1 MGRSGRSP
9 PSSLGLEGGRENRQ
23 APNGANREEE
33 GSVGCHTT
41 HCVCP
46 VHLAWGRMR
55 WEMAAQSMAQ
65 DTPESANAFTG
76 LEQVRAGDIN
86 QEENGACI

>member
-1 MGRSGRSP
+1 MGRSTLSP
-9 PSSLGLEGGRENRQ
+9 LSSLGLEGGRENRQ